1 MKLVE
6 TLITSAQT
14 NKQKEMSTSKPTEN
28 DLLERSIR
36 SYIDESKPKPVAPV
50 SRKPQLIAFA
60 VITSLVFALG
70 MVYYYYKN
78 RPSTNASAVT
88 AKISNSTTTPGPTVT
103 LKNPFVT
110 PTPTVPFFLPGSGF
124 NISGQSLTCLN
135 LSTGNNN
142 SNCKY
147 GVNVNVGTTVVHN
160 WGCGYVGVPTGCS
173 GSTGGTKTL
182 DVSKT
187 VLGLD
192 PYVCTQQLAN
202 WLTWGDGAING
213 MQTLCN
219 YNGGLTLR
227 PTGVPTGWTT
237 LGDFFSRND
246 SGYKQPVVWA
256 AVPLFWTVQGV
267 QSSQDLF
274 ACVNTFSN
282 PSMDIALV
290 SAVLRAKG
298 GQPSLRNTVNWDSSD
313 AASDLGGVS
322 ADIRSTI
329 SSLAPYQGPIRAN
342 AGMSTP
348 GSVTYNSLTRLP
360 RVGDIVASTTM
371 VTINA
376 KTTLSDVMKDAK
388 MDERHLP
395 YIQALN
401 NNSATTKSMDTKL
414 NVGDTVLLASLP
426 SGYTDC

>member
-1 MKLVE
+1 M
-6 TLITSAQT
+6 SA
-14 NKQKEMSTSKPTEN
+14 NKPTEN
-28 DLLERSIR
+28 ELLERSIR

-50 SRKPQLIAFA
+50 SRKPQMIAFA
-60 VITSLVFALG
+60 IITSLVFAMA

-78 RPSTNASAVT
+78 RPPITNASAIT
-88 AKISNSTTTPGPTVT
+88 ATISNSTKTPGPTVT
-103 LKNPFVT
+103 LKNPFVA
-110 PTPTVPFFLPGSGF
+110 PTPTVSFFLPGAGF
-124 NISGQSLTCLN
+124 NGYNNLTCFN
-135 LSTGNNN
+135 LTLINDND

-147 GVNVNVGTTVVHN
+147 GVNVKVGTTVVHN
-160 WGCGYVGVPTGCS
+160 WGCGYVGAPAGCS
-173 GSTGGTKTL
+173 GPTGGTKTL
-182 DVSKT
+182 DVSKV

-192 PYVCTQQLAN
+192 PYVCKQQLSN
-202 WLTWGDGAING
+202 WVTWGDGSING
-213 MQTLCN
+213 MQTMCN
-219 YNGGLTLR
+219 YNDGLTLR
-227 PTGVPTGWTT
+227 PPKVPTGWTT

-246 SGYKQPVVWA
+246 PGYKQPIVWA

-274 ACVNTFSN
+274 ACVNDVKNSDVRVL
-282 PSMDIALV
+282 MMAG
-290 SAVLRAKG
+290 VLRAKG
-298 GQPSLRNTVNWDSSD
+298 SQPSLRNTVNWDSAD
-313 AASDLGGVS
+313 AASDLNGVS

-329 SSLAPYQGPIRAN
+329 SSLAPLQGPIRAN
-342 AGMSTP
+342 VGMSTP
-348 GSVTYNSLTRLP
+348 GSVVYNSLTRLP
-360 RVGDIVASTTM
+360 RMGDIVASTTK

-401 NNSATTKSMDTKL
+401 NNSATTKSMDTVL